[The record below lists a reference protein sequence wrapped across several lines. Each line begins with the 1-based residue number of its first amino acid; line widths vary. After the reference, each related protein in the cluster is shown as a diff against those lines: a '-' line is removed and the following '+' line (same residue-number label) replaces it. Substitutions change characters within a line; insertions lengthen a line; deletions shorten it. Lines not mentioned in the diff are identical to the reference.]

1 MKGSLILTPYF
12 KHTYAVCIGCRSCD
26 VCKSLLD
33 ESGNLFW
40 RPTPNTYARY
50 IRCPSHGVLKT
61 VLGESANL
69 SWHPIPNT
77 QMLKHQMSIARGLQ
91 TQSRRV
97 SQNVTHEWRA
107 FLFWAFLFWHPIPNT
122 HMLFTSGVDRAAPA
136 RPSRRVSQD
145 WSQVA
150 RGGVVSARCQPKTPH
165 PRAHRCGRGNHSQNA
180 ANCCVYYG
188 NSSYTQILRNF
199 LITSTSNQ
207 KYFTQELTDLIK
219 MESLKRYE
227 AATICRPPKNI
238 GLFRKRAL

>member
-1 MKGSLILTPYF
+1 MLCTSSVDRAASAKPFDASLSKRDTRMKGSLILTPYF

-107 FLFWAFLFWHPIPNT
+107 FLLTPYSKHTYAVYI
-122 HMLFTSGVDRAAPA
+122 RC
-136 RPSRRVSQD
+136 RSRG
-145 WSQVA
+145 A
-150 RGGVVSARCQPKTPH
+150 CKT
-165 PRAHRCGRGNHSQNA
+165 
-180 ANCCVYYG
+180 
-188 NSSYTQILRNF
+188 L
-199 LITSTSNQ
+199 
-207 KYFTQELTDLIK
+207 
-219 MESLKRYE
+219 
-227 AATICRPPKNI
+227 
-238 GLFRKRAL
+238 